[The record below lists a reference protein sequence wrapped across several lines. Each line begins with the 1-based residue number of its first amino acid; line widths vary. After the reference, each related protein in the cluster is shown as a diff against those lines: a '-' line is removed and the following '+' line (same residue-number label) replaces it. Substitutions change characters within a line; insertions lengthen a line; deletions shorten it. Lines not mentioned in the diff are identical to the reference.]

1 MKNNLDLQKKEFEG
15 MVKRLGLNIQDALS
29 KIKNEI
35 KQENREMLSLTEN
48 RYDKTIKHL
57 NEDMQNLLL
66 RYDADFKTF
75 SNSINDLMQKEFENQ
90 ND

>member
-1 MKNNLDLQKKEFEG
+1 
-15 MVKRLGLNIQDALS
+15 
-29 KIKNEI
+29 
-35 KQENREMLSLTEN
+35 MLSLTEN

>member
-1 MKNNLDLQKKEFEG
+1 
-15 MVKRLGLNIQDALS
+15 MVKRLGLNIQDALG

-35 KQENREMLSLTEN
+35 LQENRETISNSEN

-66 RYDADFKTF
+66 RYDTDFKTF
-75 SNSINDLMQKEFENQ
+75 SNSINDLI
-90 ND
+90 